1 MKEELKSTTEILID
15 KLEGWWTLF
24 IRNLPNIAVAI
35 IVLFISYFASRF
47 VFKTTLKL
55 IKGRIQQ
62 KSVAKLIARVVSVV
76 TVLLGLFLA
85 LSVMNLGDSISG
97 LLAGAGISG
106 IVIGLALQGTL
117 SNTISG
123 IVLSFRKNIRLG
135 NWVETTGYAGEVID
149 IALNYLILKEADNN
163 IVIIPNKTIMENPI
177 KNYSLTTRMRVTVE
191 CGVGYESD
199 LEKVEYITKS
209 VVADSF
215 EQIEDAENVEFYFT
229 EFGGSSINFLCRFW
243 IDAENALEKLRA
255 KSKAI
260 KEIRKAFAEEN
271 INIPFPIRTLQL
283 DDQTLNIAQTEKEAV
298 EA

>member
-15 KLEGWWTLF
+15 KLESWWTLF

-35 IVLFISYFASRF
+35 IVLLISYFASRF
-47 VFKTTLKL
+47 VFKTTLRL

-199 LEKVEYITKS
+199 LEKVEYITKE
-209 VVADSF
+209 VITDSF
-215 EQIEDAENVEFYFT
+215 EQIENAENVEFYFT

-243 IDAENALEKLRA
+243 IDAENALEKLKA

-260 KEIRKAFAEEN
+260 KEIKKAFAAEN
-271 INIPFPIRTLQL
+271 INIPFPIRTLKL
-283 DDQTLNIAQTEKEAV
+283 DNQTLNIAQTEKEAV